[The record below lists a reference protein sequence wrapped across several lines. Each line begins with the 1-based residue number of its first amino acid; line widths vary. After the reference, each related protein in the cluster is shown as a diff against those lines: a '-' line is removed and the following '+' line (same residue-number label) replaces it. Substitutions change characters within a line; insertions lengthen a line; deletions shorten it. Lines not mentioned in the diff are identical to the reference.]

1 MSRTANRPRA
11 TGFSRKGGSV
21 MTAETVIGAVPVKAE
36 FRTCQYTGL
45 KVDAAAQALI
55 KANAVGAVVF
65 LAIGGLMGLLVALTR
80 WPAVHLL
87 PAEWFYLVLTGHGA
101 NVLLFWII
109 FFEIAV
115 LYFAS
120 AVLLNSRI
128 AAPKFAWLGFVL
140 MVVGALATNVAVL
153 QGDSSVMFT
162 SYPPMQAKPH
172 FYLGLILFAVGA
184 LIACMIFFATLV
196 VAREERTYEGSIPLV
211 TFGAVTAAIIAV
223 FTIASGAI
231 ILIPTWLWSLGFI
244 SYIDPLMYK
253 VVWWAMGHSSQQI
266 NVAAHVSIWYLIAA
280 LLVGAKPLSEK
291 VSRTAFLMYILFLQ
305 LASAHHLLAE
315 PGLDASWKIVNTSYM
330 MYLAV
335 MGSMIHG
342 LTVPGSIEAAQRRN
356 GYDRGVFE
364 WLRKAPWGNPAFSG
378 MFLSL
383 VFFGFIGGI
392 SGVVLGTEQLN
403 VLMHNTIYVPGH
415 FHGTVVAGTTLAFM
429 AATYLVLPLIFQREI
444 MWPGLAKWQPYLFG
458 IGVAGIALFMMGAGI
473 LGVPRRHWDITF
485 SDAEPSFAYSA
496 GAFLMMGL
504 NGLFAILAAIG
515 GAIYVLVVVGT
526 VLFGK
531 KIVSGH
537 KMTFPLHAGGGGAV
551 SHYGSEAHVKLPGTL
566 VLVAIFFVSFVLY
579 YFINWKYLS
588 ELWLFR

>member
-1 MSRTANRPRA
+1 
-11 TGFSRKGGSV
+11 
-21 MTAETVIGAVPVKAE
+21 MTAETVIGVVPAKGE

-55 KANAVGAVVF
+55 KAHAVAAVVF

-87 PAEWFYLVLTGHGA
+87 PADWFYLVLTGHGA

-109 FFEIAV
+109 FFEIAI

-120 AVLLNSRI
+120 AVLLNSRL

-184 LIACMIFFATLV
+184 LIGCMIFFATLV
-196 VAREERTYEGSIPLV
+196 IAREERTYEGSIPLI
-211 TFGAVTAAIIAV
+211 TFGALTAAIIAV
-223 FTIASGAI
+223 FTVASGAI
-231 ILIPTWLWSLGFI
+231 ILIPTWLWSLGLI
-244 SYIDPLMYK
+244 SNIDPLMYK

-266 NVAAHVSIWYLIAA
+266 NVSAHVSLWYLIAA

-335 MGSMIHG
+335 MGSMVHG
-342 LTVPGSIEAAQRRN
+342 LTVPGAIEAAQRRN
-356 GYDRGVFE
+356 GYNRGVFE
-364 WLRKAPWGNPAFSG
+364 WLRKAPWGHPAFAG

-383 VFFGFIGGI
+383 IFFGFIGGI

-444 MWPGLAKWQPYLFG
+444 VWPKLAKIQPYLFG
-458 IGVAGIALFMMGAGI
+458 IGAAGISLFMMGAGT
-473 LGVPRRHWDITF
+473 LGVSRRHWDITF
-485 SDAEPSFAYSA
+485 SDANLSFAYSA

-504 NGLFAILAAIG
+504 NGIFAIIAALG
-515 GAIYVLVVVGT
+515 GVLFVLIVVGT
-526 VLFGK
+526 ALFGETIK
-531 KIVSGH
+531 GGH
-537 KMTFPLHAGGGGAV
+537 KLTFPLFSGGGAV
-551 SHYGSEAHVKLPGTL
+551 ASHYGSERAPKLPGTIIL
-566 VLVAIFFVSFVLY
+566 ITIFFVCFVLY

>member
-1 MSRTANRPRA
+1 
-11 TGFSRKGGSV
+11 
-21 MTAETVIGAVPVKAE
+21 MTAETIVGVVGKTAE

-45 KVDAAAQALI
+45 KVDVAAQALI
-55 KANAVGAVVF
+55 KANAVAAVVF
-65 LAIGGLMGLLVALTR
+65 LLIGGLMGLMVALTR

-120 AVLLNSRI
+120 AILLNSRI
-128 AAPKFAWLGFVL
+128 AAPKLAWLGFVL
-140 MVVGALATNVAVL
+140 MVVGALLTNYAVL

-162 SYPPMQAKPH
+162 SYPPMQATPN

-184 LIACMIFFATLV
+184 LIGTAIFFGTLV
-196 VAREERTYEGSIPLV
+196 IAKEEGTYQGSIPLV
-211 TFGAVTAAIIAV
+211 TFGALTAAIIAV

-231 ILIPTWLWSLGFI
+231 ILIPTWLWSLGLI
-244 SYIDPLMYK
+244 SNIDSLLYR
-253 VVWWAMGHSSQQI
+253 VVWWGMGHSSQQI
-266 NVAAHVSIWYLIAA
+266 NVATHVSIWYLIAA
-280 LLVGAKPLSEK
+280 LVVGAKPLNEK
-291 VSRTAFLMYILFLQ
+291 VSRTAFFMYILFLQ
-305 LASAHHLLAE
+305 LASAHHLLAD

-335 MGSMIHG
+335 LGSMVHG
-342 LTVPGSIEAAQRRN
+342 LTVPGAIEAAQRRN
-356 GYDRGVFE
+356 GYTKGAFE
-364 WLRKAPWGNPAFSG
+364 WLRKAPWGNPAFAG

-383 VFFGFIGGI
+383 VMFGFIGGI

-403 VLMHNTIYVPGH
+403 VLMHNTLYVPGH

-444 MWPGLAKWQPYLFG
+444 VWPKLAKFQPYLFG
-458 IGVAGIALFMMGAGI
+458 IGVAGISMFMMGAGT
-473 LGVPRRHWDITF
+473 LGVARRHWDITF
-485 SDAEPSFAYSA
+485 SDAELPFAYSA

-504 NGLFAILAAIG
+504 NGIFAIIAALG
-515 GAIYVLVVVGT
+515 GAIFVIVVVAT

-531 KIVSGH
+531 KITGGH
-537 KMTFPLHAGGGGAV
+537 KLAFPLHAGGGAAA
-551 SHYGSEAHVKLPGTL
+551 SHYGSDFTVKLPGTAIL
-566 VLVAIFFVSFVLY
+566 VTLFFTCFVLY